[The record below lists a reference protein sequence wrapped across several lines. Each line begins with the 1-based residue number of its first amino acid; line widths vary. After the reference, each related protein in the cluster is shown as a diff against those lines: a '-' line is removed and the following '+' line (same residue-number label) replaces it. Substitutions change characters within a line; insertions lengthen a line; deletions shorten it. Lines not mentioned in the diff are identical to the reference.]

1 MTLARWR
8 MVLWLLVTVA
18 VLWTL
23 VTAWSALVPFA
34 VGGVIG
40 YALLPVVERLA
51 ALLPVRSEG
60 LRRTIAVL
68 LVYLVFGGAFGYAM
82 WVLVPILAGQV
93 TKFVEA
99 VPGNV
104 EAINQSLSHLFEEYR
119 ARVPESTQAQVESYL
134 QGAGDTVG
142 RAISASVQQS
152 VQIVTGTVSILFG
165 YFVVPFWLFYMLK
178 DRPSLQRGMLHAA
191 PPSLRDDLRHAS
203 LMVDH
208 VVGRYI
214 RAQLFLGLVVGA
226 AVGVSMSLLGVELA
240 AGLGVWAG
248 LTELVPIIG
257 PWIGA
262 VPGLLIVAATEPS
275 LLLPVGLVY
284 FMVQQLENQLLVPRL
299 QGEATDIP
307 AGIVIL
313 LLVVGGAAFGFVGL
327 VVAVPAGAILRE
339 LFWYLDRRLRGASA
353 GAAFAE
359 SRAARDGHNHETA
372 PVIAREDAAAAE
384 ARP

>member
-8 MVLWLLVTVA
+8 TLLWLSVSLA
-18 VLWTL
+18 LLWTL
-23 VTAWSALVPFA
+23 SVAWGALLPFA

-51 ALLPVRSEG
+51 AVLPLRSQGVRRG
-60 LRRTIAVL
+60 IAVF
-68 LVYLVFGGAFGYAM
+68 LVYLVFGGMFAYAT
-82 WVLVPILAGQV
+82 WSLVPILANQV
-93 TKFVEA
+93 TSFVEA
-99 VPGNV
+99 IPSNV
-104 EAINQSLSHLFEEYR
+104 EAINRSLSHLFEEYR
-119 ARVPESTQAQVESYL
+119 TRVPAATQAQIEGYL
-134 QGAGDTVG
+134 QGAGDAVSG
-142 RAISASVQQS
+142 AISASVQRS

-165 YFVVPFWLFYMLK
+165 YFVVPFWLFYMLR
-178 DRPSLQRGMLHAA
+178 DRPSLQQGMLRAA
-191 PPSLRDDLRHAS
+191 PPSLRDDLRYAS

-214 RAQLFLGLVVGA
+214 RAQLFLGLVVGG
-226 AVGVSMSLLGVELA
+226 AVGVSLSLLGVELA

-248 LTELVPIIG
+248 VTELVPIIG

-284 FMVQQLENQLLVPRL
+284 LLVQQLENQFLVPRL

-307 AGIVIL
+307 AGLVIL

-353 GAAFAE
+353 TEAFAE
-359 SRAARDGHNHETA
+359 SRAARDGHDHETA
-372 PVIAREDAAAAE
+372 PVLTNEETTAE
-384 ARP
+384 GRP